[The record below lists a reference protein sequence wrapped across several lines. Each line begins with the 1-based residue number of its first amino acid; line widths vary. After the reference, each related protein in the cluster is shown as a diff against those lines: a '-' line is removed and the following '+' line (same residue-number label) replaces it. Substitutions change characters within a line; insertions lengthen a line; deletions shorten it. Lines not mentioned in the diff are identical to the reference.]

1 MRDILVAAGLS
12 ESTYIG
18 SHGLYGGADLAGLN
32 LAEYPAVLVE
42 LGNMRNPDEAAHME
56 TADGRAI
63 YAATVT
69 QGIVAYLS
77 AKTSA
82 S

>member
-1 MRDILVAAGLS
+1 
-12 ESTYIG
+12 
-18 SHGLYGGADLAGLN
+18 
-32 LAEYPAVLVE
+32 
-42 LGNMRNPDEAAHME
+42 ME

-63 YAATVT
+63 YAATMT